1 MVSYLTSFERFLRRS
16 KKILVNLLQFWEQ
29 IISKSSAKVI
39 QKLRFFHILQSLSE
53 VVFIT
58 D

>member
-16 KKILVNLLQFWEQ
+16 KKILVNLLQFLEQ